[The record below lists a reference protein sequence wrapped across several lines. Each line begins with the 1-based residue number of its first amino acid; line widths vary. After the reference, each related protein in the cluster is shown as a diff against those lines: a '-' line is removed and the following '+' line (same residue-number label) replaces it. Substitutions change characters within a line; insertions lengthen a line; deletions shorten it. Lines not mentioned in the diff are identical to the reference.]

1 MEITATEI
9 NNDKQNIDEIVK
21 KSVIAYN
28 KKKIA
33 KRKREIERAEDRKLS
48 KDEINQLAIEI
59 IKSEDSKEFEK
70 NERLVVE
77 SEKNRLN
84 DFRNQIQSLNDLT
97 LESAEMEESGLQVS
111 SDFPTYND
119 LIFKSRVNNKLF
131 EKYEKLKQTYFKQVL
146 LSKNAEFYSDIEGFE
161 NEDYMMKCLQIIY
174 DMQDMY
180 NIDEKTEDYSIF
192 ERFGYDTNIDLSY
205 RLADY
210 IIKNILF
217 TENNNIQNIANY
229 IINQNKVESEKKK
242 QLAEDRIINNE
253 LLVKLLSKDFIT
265 NNKVCLLE
273 NSYINNLSLKKLY
286 RTRTLGE
293 LLLEIINPEN
303 ASTEKALRHQFYCTY
318 EPIRPTK
325 EHYYAWNGLQVFDID
340 LKEWEGSVDNLKKLL
355 YQELIPFHWFLWIV
369 KSSSGKG
376 LHIYTKVA
384 PPHHIYTKPQDNEVI
399 SKYWYYVNYI
409 TKQSNINDA
418 IQRLATFNKIAKYPN
433 WNKELDCEYLDN
445 TTARI
450 TTGVKLSY
458 DPLPLVNQNFIDLHP
473 ALGLSQTLDGL
484 EYETTILRVLL
495 RDNKFN
501 RFITL
506 INDELRQEANANIEK
521 VNLDDVD
528 LSKYVKTNID
538 LSGLTILPRNQINYF
553 TRYNVC
559 NTLAPLFGKDGLQIA
574 HVILDSKKCK
584 NESEINGFYAC
595 AITNKKQP
603 SKVGLEI
610 LTKCGVLKQNIAPEI
625 LQPMYN
631 SEKAYLRDCML
642 TAIRCEDEYEY
653 EYKLEDGKYL
663 GDYFDEILSRITHE
677 KINILDVP
685 AGGGKC
691 LGYGTKILMYDGSY
705 KEVQDIVVGDKLMGP
720 DSTPRN
726 VLSTCTGQEEMFEI
740 QQNKGI
746 NFVCNKSHI
755 LSVIYTGKW
764 KDYKFG
770 NLPNRNVIED
780 KDIKY
785 FIDLKV
791 KNEYKLFKVPLSFQE
806 QKVILPPY
814 YLGYWLGDESK
825 DKTMICC
832 GEQDNEQLLKILNI
846 VAKNFGCK
854 IRTIQDSRNN
864 AYSHYIVTDRGQR
877 NPLLDGLKHYN
888 LIKNKHIPKEY
899 LYNSRRIRLQ
909 LFAGLV
915 DSDGGGSNGTYDFT
929 TNIDQLKDD
938 IIFLARSLGYYVSVG
953 KKFIKYLNGKEIN
966 KEYWR
971 IKISGD
977 FSDLPVQYERK
988 RFVRNINKNPLM
1000 TGFKI
1005 KSLGIGTYYGFEI
1018 DGDKRFLLEDFT
1030 VTHNTSIVK
1039 QLAKNGKRVLLV
1051 LPYISV
1057 IKNKVENDETI
1068 INDFDVFYGNKSIK
1082 DMEYGINAVTTFDKF
1097 SKANVDKI
1105 SNMFDYIFI
1114 DESHLLFTSQYRI
1127 EATSSALKKI
1137 KELYYISSTNQFASK
1152 LVLMSGTLT
1161 GEEFFFKNVGN
1172 FISVYKK
1179 PHNKTMEFLLCDDN
1193 LDGMTRLASKT
1204 KQLIEAGYRLLIP
1217 TNKGEI
1223 YTEKLIGMIEYL
1235 MGRTIKYGYYKR
1247 SNTDQEICKLINE
1260 KATIA
1265 DYEVVFCTNY
1275 LSVGVDI
1282 KDKFEFASIY
1292 LGKFSG
1298 YEIEQFNARIRKKG
1312 IYSIYCI
1319 TIDENENDLL
1329 KEPDLSIQITD
1340 DDKLRFIDDKE
1351 IANAKNT
1358 FVTEYDPVLGNVS
1371 TPGFTL
1377 FNGKI
1382 QFNPEEYELINFE
1395 DKYLEAMQ
1403 HPTKIAR
1410 VLYKYGY
1417 EIKISTE
1424 FEGLSQK
1431 EQDELKKIGLDS
1443 AKAEKIRKHNLI
1455 IYTFIDLINKNK
1467 YVNEYGLEFNNI
1479 IDWISKNLSDT
1490 ELIVEDRTITDY
1502 VQISFDTFATP
1513 KLCIVQSR
1521 IALEKMIRFAKFLVK
1536 KYSPDR
1542 CIQLIMQYVNED
1554 GILQQKKFSRAI
1566 QLIKLIES
1574 SENAQ
1579 LSEPIIKIVEDIYV
1593 FLDQF
1598 ELDKNK
1604 RIPYDTYKS
1613 TIEKWTYDYIE
1624 SIGVKINTKYAFDKI
1639 KDSIIDLLSNIAEK
1653 STSKNG
1659 ISFNYILLPEQNNQE
1674 LINKQTID
1682 VMITNMFNVTQ
1693 KLHTTRGISKYKHT
1707 KKLKDQE
1714 F

>member
-48 KDEINQLAIEI
+48 KEEINQLAIEI
-59 IKSEDSKEFEK
+59 IKSEDSKEYEK

-119 LIFKSRVNNKLF
+119 LIFKSRANNKLF

-146 LSKNAEFYSDIEGFE
+146 LSKNAEFYSDIEDFE

-384 PPHHIYTKPQDNEVI
+384 PPHHIYTKPQDNEAI

-506 INDELRQEANANIEK
+506 INDELRQKANENIEK

-685 AGGGKC
+685 AGAGK
-691 LGYGTKILMYDGSY
+691 S
-705 KEVQDIVVGDKLMGP
+705 E
-720 DSTPRN
+720 
-726 VLSTCTGQEEMFEI
+726 F
-740 QQNKGI
+740 
-746 NFVCNKSHI
+746 
-755 LSVIYTGKW
+755 
-764 KDYKFG
+764 
-770 NLPNRNVIED
+770 
-780 KDIKY
+780 
-785 FIDLKV
+785 
-791 KNEYKLFKVPLSFQE
+791 
-806 QKVILPPY
+806 
-814 YLGYWLGDESK
+814 
-825 DKTMICC
+825 
-832 GEQDNEQLLKILNI
+832 
-846 VAKNFGCK
+846 AKK
-854 IRTIQDSRNN
+854 
-864 AYSHYIVTDRGQR
+864 
-877 NPLLDGLKHYN
+877 
-888 LIKNKHIPKEY
+888 
-899 LYNSRRIRLQ
+899 
-909 LFAGLV
+909 
-915 DSDGGGSNGTYDFT
+915 
-929 TNIDQLKDD
+929 
-938 IIFLARSLGYYVSVG
+938 
-953 KKFIKYLNGKEIN
+953 
-966 KEYWR
+966 
-971 IKISGD
+971 
-977 FSDLPVQYERK
+977 
-988 RFVRNINKNPLM
+988 
-1000 TGFKI
+1000 
-1005 KSLGIGTYYGFEI
+1005 
-1018 DGDKRFLLEDFT
+1018 
-1030 VTHNTSIVK
+1030 
-1039 QLAKNGKRVLLV
+1039 LAKLGKRVLLV

-1443 AKAEKIRKHNLI
+1443 AKAEKIRKHNLMI
-1455 IYTFIDLINKNK
+1455 GTFIDLINKNK

-1502 VQISFDTFATP
+1502 IQISFDTFATP

-1536 KYSPDR
+1536 KYSLDR

-1579 LSEPIIKIVEDIYV
+1579 LSEPIIKIIEDIYV